1 MTRWTLLLAGAAA
14 LATLALLVA
23 TADGRPWPA
32 VAAVAMIGTLP
43 YVAFTA
49 LARWARGLPLAEASV
64 LCGLVLAMTF
74 AAGIYVMAFLVDPGP
89 RSGQAAVGV
98 PLMQSV
104 AVAFAGAGA
113 AFARWQAER
122 SRLP

>member
-1 MTRWTLLLAGAAA
+1 MTRATLLLAGAAA

-23 TADGRPWPA
+23 VADGRPA
-32 VAAVAMIGTLP
+32 MSVATAAMVGTLP

-49 LARWARGLPLAEASV
+49 LARWARGERLAEASV
-64 LCGLVLAMTF
+64 LGGLVLAVAF
-74 AAGIYVMAFLVDPGP
+74 AAGLYAMAFWLTPGP
-89 RSGQAAVGV
+89 QSGQAVAAV

-113 AFARWQAER
+113 SFALWHAGRR
-122 SRLP
+122 

>member
-1 MTRWTLLLAGAAA
+1 MTRGTLLLAGAAA
-14 LATLALLVA
+14 VATLALLVG

-32 VAAVAMIGTLP
+32 VASVAMIGTLP

-64 LCGLVLAMTF
+64 LGGLVLAVAF
-74 AAGIYVMAFLVDPGP
+74 AAGVYAMAFVVDPGP
-89 RSGQAAVGV
+89 RSGQAALAV

-104 AVAFAGAGA
+104 AVAFGGAGA

-122 SRLP
+122 SR